1 MRVLLDACV
10 PRQLALE
17 IAGHQVDSA
26 VSLGWGALDDG
37 PLLDAMEDRFDV
49 FVTADRQLPVQQRI
63 SGRSFAVIVLR
74 ARTNRFADLQPLVSS
89 MIQVLPRLRPGEF
102 IEVSS

>member
-17 IAGHQVDSA
+17 LAGHQVDSA
-26 VSLGWGALDDG
+26 VFLGWGALDDG
-37 PLLDAMEDRFDV
+37 PLVAAMEDRFDV
-49 FVTADRQLPVQQRI
+49 FVTVDRQLPMQQRI
-63 SGRSFAVIVLR
+63 SGRSFAGIVLR